1 MDDRAGSVRMHG
13 RYGDIDSARLTK
25 RGVFAGLAL
34 FLVGA
39 VGELVGH
46 AVLGGLPGWEST
58 LLFDA
63 EVLGIVVAFLS
74 VFVFGIAVPLTE

>member
-1 MDDRAGSVRMHG
+1 MHG
-13 RYGDIDSARLTK
+13 RYGDIDSTRLTK
-25 RGVFAGLAL
+25 RGFLFGLAL

-46 AVLGGLPGWEST
+46 AVLGGLPGWESA

-63 EVLGIVVAFLS
+63 EVVGIAVAFLS
-74 VFVFGIAVPLTE
+74 VFVFGVVVPLTE

>member
-1 MDDRAGSVRMHG
+1 MHG
-13 RYGDIDSARLTK
+13 RYGDIDSVRLTK
-25 RGVFAGLAL
+25 QGFAVGLAL

-46 AVLGGLPGWEST
+46 AVFGGLPGWEHT

-63 EVLGIVVAFLS
+63 EMLGILVAFLS